1 MRRRRGTGTGEVGI
15 ADGDGDGRVNVLALA
30 LGHGELRSTTR
41 GSSSLLC
48 TERAGERNAQRR
60 AGEGRGLARGEGGR
74 GEGVQGGRPT
84 REEETRGGA
93 EEEEEDSRW
102 KANGQ
107 TGHRKGGNEMRRV
120 CSPVPRRAFALARSL
135 ARVRAGYTA
144 RCSSSRAIRV
154 LARRSAR
161 LLFSSPPAPRLSHFP
176 RLSVLT
182 PSFSLSPCTIFLVR
196 AGAGGA

>member
-1 MRRRRGTGTGEVGI
+1 MRRWRGTGTGEVGI

-60 AGEGRGLARGEGGR
+60 AGEGRGLARGGGR
-74 GEGVQGGRPT
+74 KGRRGPGGGRPT
-84 REEETRGGA
+84 REEETRGA
-93 EEEEEDSRW
+93 EEEDSRW

-120 CSPVPRRAFALARSL
+120 CSPVPRRAFAFARSL
-135 ARVRAGYTA
+135 ARVRAGYA

-161 LLFSSPPAPRLSHFP
+161 LLFSSLPAPRLSHFP
-176 RLSVLT
+176 RLSVLI

>member
-48 TERAGERNAQRR
+48 TERAGERNAQRW

-93 EEEEEDSRW
+93 EQEEEEEDSRW

-135 ARVRAGYTA
+135 ASAPGTLLDA
-144 RCSSSRAIRV
+144 RPLARFASSREEARGSSS
-154 LARRSAR
+154 L
-161 LLFSSPPAPRLSHFP
+161 
-176 RLSVLT
+176 
-182 PSFSLSPCTIFLVR
+182 LSPLRGFPIFRVYLC
-196 AGAGGA
+196 